1 MQDDPRKRRES
12 RFPGLARYASLGF
25 ELAAA
30 IVGFTLIGVW
40 VDQWQQSFPLWT
52 LIGAGLGIIGGFYN
66 FIREALELSRSTITK
81 PPLITR
87 PRRTRQPTDHAAEP
101 ARSDDEQQDTAPA
114 EDATDKQQPPPTP
127 TPPDERPPA
136 SPPKDDS

>member
-12 RFPGLARYASLGF
+12 RFPGLARYATLGF

-30 IVGFTLIGVW
+30 IVGFTLIGIW
-40 VDQWQQSFPLWT
+40 VDRWSQSTPLWT
-52 LIGAGLGIIGGFYN
+52 LIGAALGIIGGFYN
-66 FIREALELSRSTITK
+66 FIREALELSRSTAAK

-87 PRRTRQPTDHAAEP
+87 PGQTRRTTHRTARA
-101 ARSDDEQQDTAPA
+101 ARSADKPQHTAKA

-136 SPPKDDS
+136 SPP